1 MTTEILDAIDATT
14 VTEYRATEAGLT
26 ALRERLA
33 GKTYDFTTAA
43 GDAEARADRR
53 ELVTMRTGI
62 ERIRKETK
70 APLLAQAKLLDDEAK
85 RITEAILEVE
95 SPIDDQIKADE
106 ARRAAEKRA
115 KAEAEAKRVA
125 AIEALFREMREI
137 ARQAVGKGS
146 VVVMAKIRALNDFQ
160 VDGRFA
166 DRLADAQAERITLLG
181 DMQTALNEATDREEE
196 ARRLAA
202 ERAALEADRARLAAE
217 EAQRQQ
223 RIAAEEA
230 ERRAKQKAEDDALAA
245 ERARIDAERQ
255 AAVRAEEER
264 LAAVRAQAQAE
275 HEAKMRAEREAAE
288 AESSRLAAIAE
299 EQERDAA
306 EKRRLA
312 HEAEMARE
320 DACSAAVDDAVRIVR
335 NLAVAAATDI
345 GVLTSL
351 IAEARQVVE
360 VLGVDA

>member
-1 MTTEILDAIDATT
+1 MTTLEILDPAPATT
-14 VTEYRATEAGLT
+14 EVAEYRATEAGLA

-33 GKTYDFTTAA
+33 GKTYDLTTTA

-53 ELVTMRTGI
+53 ELVAMRTGI
-62 ERIRKETK
+62 ERIRKE
-70 APLLAQAKLLDDEAK
+70 
-85 RITEAILEVE
+85 
-95 SPIDDQIKADE
+95 
-106 ARRAAEKRA
+106 A
-115 KAEAEAKRVA
+115 KAEAEARRAA

-146 VVVMAKIRALNDFQ
+146 VVVMAKI
-160 VDGRFA
+160 
-166 DRLADAQAERITLLG
+166 
-181 DMQTALNEATDREEE
+181 
-196 ARRLAA
+196 
-202 ERAALEADRARLAAE
+202 
-217 EAQRQQ
+217 
-223 RIAAEEA
+223 
-230 ERRAKQKAEDDALAA
+230 
-245 ERARIDAERQ
+245 
-255 AAVRAEEER
+255 RAEEER